1 MKRALKTAAFLIL
14 LAGAY
19 WYVDGILKIKNYFGE
34 DESNQLP
41 YYYKRKK
48 QDIDVFFVGS
58 SHVFWDIDPVTIW
71 KEAGIPS
78 YILGSNSQPF
88 WNSYFYIKEGLKYQT
103 PKVIVLD
110 VYAASF
116 GPENNAS
123 DSNWAHILR
132 NNMPLK
138 PSKEKIESI
147 FVSSPDRR
155 IDIFL
160 GFPVYHVR
168 YNELTKRDFVDPYE
182 GGATFRNGYHL
193 DNNVN
198 PQARPDVTNVT
209 ATRELPP
216 KQMEYLLKIIEL
228 TKNQYI
234 KLLLVKSPFV
244 LSPKEQE
251 YFNSVARIAESNDL
265 RFINYNLLY
274 DELDFDFTTD
284 MADKWHLSYPGG
296 VVKYSRHLAEVLAV
310 EYGLPNRLHDPAYE
324 DWNIWAE
331 RIGGDTENTESL

>member
-19 WYVDGILKIKNYFGE
+19 WYVDGVLNLKSYDGIERITHFY
-34 DESNQLP
+34 Q
-41 YYYKRKK
+41 RKK

-58 SHVFWDIDPVTIW
+58 SQACWDIDPVTVW

-78 YILGSNSQPF
+78 YDLGGPNQPF
-88 WNSYFYIKEGLKYQT
+88 WTSYFHIKEGLKYQK

-110 VYAASF
+110 VYAACF
-116 GPENNAS
+116 AFEYTGWVDIVQNN
-123 DSNWAHILR
+123 IG
-132 NNMPLK
+132 LK

-155 IDIFL
+155 RHIFL
-160 GFPVYHVR
+160 GFPVYHTR
-168 YNELTKRDFVDPYE
+168 YSELTKRDFVDPYE
-182 GGATFRNGYHL
+182 GGVAYRNGVYL
-193 DNNVN
+193 KNSVS
-198 PQARPDVTNVT
+198 PQPRPDVTNVT
-209 ATRELPP
+209 TMRELPP
-216 KQMEYLLKIIEL
+216 KSMEYLLKIIEL
-228 TKNQYI
+228 AKNQHI

-244 LSPKEQE
+244 LSPEQQE
-251 YFNSVARIAESNDL
+251 YFNSVAGIAENNDL

-296 VVKYSRHLAEVLAV
+296 VVKYSRHLAALLAD
-310 EYGLPNRLHDPAYE
+310 EYGLTNHRNDPAYE